1 MESLERP
8 LDTLALLISA
18 RSDFTNSE
26 VSPCGAGAGGWL
38 GVGIAVGIA
47 VGIGNGNGKGTDG
60 GAGGIGLGEVGIGE
74 AVTCGAGVA
83 GVSV

>member
-18 RSDFTNSE
+18 RSDFTRSE
-26 VSPCGAGAGGWL
+26 VSHCGAGGWL